1 MVVERL
7 PAQDLMMLWGDDF
20 GWPQD
25 MGALAVLDGAA
36 LLDADGRFRIEV
48 VRAAI
53 ERRLHAVPRFR
64 QLLHSPG
71 PGLGAPLWIDAERF
85 DIAEHV
91 RVMPLGAGA
100 GEAQL
105 LAAVEQLGGRRLDR
119 TRPLWEMWLL
129 PGLPRLQVGL
139 FLRLHHAIADGI
151 TAVALLGAL
160 LAQDGDAAPPW
171 TPAPRPAAP
180 DLFKDN
186 ARHRL
191 EAARRAMSRLV
202 HPVVAARELR
212 RAWPV
217 LRENFVAAAAP
228 RTTLNRP
235 VGPARR
241 LALVRS
247 RLDRAGAIAHAHG
260 ATVNDVLLTAVAG
273 GLRDLLHG
281 RGEPVDD
288 LVLQAY
294 VPVSRHRERPGA
306 ARGNQVAVM
315 HVPLPVGV
323 EDPVAALRLIA
334 RETVR
339 RKDFV
344 RSTDFPFLRTR
355 PAQRA
360 AWHFIRRQRATNLPV
375 TNIPGPPERLCL
387 AGAPLLEVFPILA
400 VFANFTLG
408 VAALSYAGQL
418 NITAVADRDACP
430 DVDVFAAGVR
440 RTLDTLS
447 GRAGTQGEGPGP
459 DGPGAPQRTTAAGV
473 E

>member
-1 MVVERL
+1 VAIEEVVVMAGAIERL
-7 PAQDLMMLWGDDF
+7 AAPDLMMLWGDDF

-25 MGALAVLDGAA
+25 MGALAVLDGAV
-36 LLDADGRFRIEV
+36 LFDADGRFRIEV

-64 QLLHSPG
+64 QLLYSPG

-100 GEAQL
+100 GEPQL

-160 LAQDGDAAPPW
+160 LAQDTDAAPPW

-228 RTTLNRP
+228 RTTLNRKI
-235 VGPARR
+235 GTARR
-241 LALVRS
+241 LAVVRS
-247 RLDRAGAIAHAHG
+247 RLDLAGEIAHAHA
-260 ATVNDVLLTAVAG
+260 ATVNDVLLAAVGG
-273 GLRDLLHG
+273 GLRDLLRG
-281 RGEPVDD
+281 RGEPVDG

-294 VPVSRHRERPGA
+294 VPVSRRRERPGA
-306 ARGNQVAVM
+306 APGNQVAVM
-315 HVPLPVGV
+315 HVPLPLGAA
-323 EDPVAALRLIA
+323 DPATGLRLIA
-334 RETVR
+334 RETAR
-339 RKDFV
+339 RKDYA
-344 RSTDFPFLRTR
+344 RSTDFPFLQTR

-360 AWHFIRRQRATNLPV
+360 AWHFIARQRATNLPV
-375 TNIPGPPERLCL
+375 TNIPGPPARLYL

-400 VFANFTLG
+400 IFANFTLG
-408 VAALSYAGQL
+408 VAALSYDGQL

-430 DVDVFAAGVR
+430 DVDVFVNGMRAALCALGMRAPR
-440 RTLDTLS
+440 RPASL
-447 GRAGTQGEGPGP
+447 P
-459 DGPGAPQRTTAAGV
+459 
-473 E
+473 